1 MGDVCLMSAYDAA
14 VPLEL
19 NDRSIDRYADR
30 AWHRQLADIVRAQ
43 IKSGQ
48 LRPGEALPSEQEI
61 SDRAGLSRTAV
72 RDALAVLVGEGL
84 VTKRTG
90 MPSRVAAPPP
100 VRHMATSRYRD
111 ELEILR
117 KLDGG
122 EHPLTSAFVVDHGVG
137 WDEHQIEAV
146 YIKDIATAE
155 DAERLDVAEGSPVL
169 RRQLVKIVAGEP
181 VQVQESV
188 LPLPLVE
195 DTPVEDPSRQPW
207 PGGTIAE
214 LHSIR
219 HPDRKN
225 ARLVVTR
232 VVEEASTRTPTT
244 AERKTLQMEAAGRV
258 WEIIRTFYAAFY
270 VADEPIGPERPVE
283 ASTVVAPA
291 ARMRLRFETDLRT

>member
-1 MGDVCLMSAYDAA
+1 MLA

-61 SDRAGLSRTAV
+61 SDRADLSRTAV
-72 RDALAVLVGEGL
+72 RDALAVLVGEGMI
-84 VTKRTG
+84 VKRAG
-90 MPSRVAAPPP
+90 MPSRVAAPAP
-100 VRHMATSRYRD
+100 VRHMSTSRYRD

-117 KLDGG
+117 KLDGD
-122 EHPLTSAFVVDHGVG
+122 EHPLTSAFVEDHGVG
-137 WDEHQIEAV
+137 WTEHEIEAT
-146 YIKDIATAE
+146 YTKDTATAD
-155 DAERLDVAEGSPVL
+155 DAGRLDIAEGSPVL

-207 PGGTIAE
+207 PGGTLAE
-214 LHSIR
+214 LYSVGLI
-219 HPDRKN
+219 
-225 ARLVVTR
+225 ATR
-232 VVEEASTRTPTT
+232 VTEEARARTPTT
-244 AERKTLQMEAAGRV
+244 AERKSLEIQAPGPILEVTRV
-258 WEIIRTFYAAFY
+258 FH
-270 VADEPIGPERPVE
+270 ADVDGAERPVE
-283 ASTVVAPA
+283 ASTVIVPA
-291 ARMRLRFETDLRT
+291 ARMRLKFETSLR